1 MEQRYIPG
9 DLIMTNGM
17 SGGTAKDVIYRIA
30 SSDPSRI
37 FVLDDGTVL
46 KGIVR
51 LWNLEG
57 AKLEDKGYLYY
68 GSCHVYF
75 KDIVPITP
83 EILDNNKWKS
93 LRDIHG
99 GGQDLMVCIT
109 SLNQIKIILLYGNFV
124 VVKLSIALKRL
135 DMSISFN
142 IFYLV

>member
-51 LWNLEG
+51 LWNR
-57 AKLEDKGYLYY
+57 
-68 GSCHVYF
+68 S
-75 KDIVPITP
+75 
-83 EILDNNKWKS
+83 
-93 LRDIHG
+93 
-99 GGQDLMVCIT
+99 
-109 SLNQIKIILLYGNFV
+109 
-124 VVKLSIALKRL
+124 KRYCPT
-135 DMSISFN
+135 MEPF
-142 IFYLV
+142 

>member
-75 KDIVPITP
+75 KDPIPP

-109 SLNQIKIILLYGNFV
+109 SLNQIKITLLYGNSV
-124 VVKLSIALKRL
+124 VVIPDVALKSL
-135 DMSISFN
+135 DMFIN
-142 IFYLV
+142 IFYLVWT

>member
-109 SLNQIKIILLYGNFV
+109 SLNQIKITLLYGNSV
-124 VVKLSIALKRL
+124 VVIPDVALKSL
-135 DMSISFN
+135 DMFIN
-142 IFYLV
+142 IFYLVWT